1 MDDDVIKKY
10 LLAGKI
16 AAEVREESRKWVFV
30 GKSLLELAE
39 QIETAIKEKGG
50 EPAFPVNL
58 SINEISAHYTPTKN
72 DVSIIK
78 EGDVIKVDIGIHVDG
93 YIADTAYTVSFDE
106 KYNYLVD
113 AVKTALEES
122 IKMCTPGTTIA
133 EISEKIENTI
143 RSFGCN
149 PVSNLTGHGLERFT
163 EHTDP
168 EIPNVKINSSYA
180 LKENQVIAIEPFAT
194 NGEGRVKDTET
205 VLIFMLSGRKPVRNP
220 DARKIIE
227 FAEKFNGLP
236 FAERWIPLSLFK
248 IRLALRELRQR
259 GVIYDYP
266 ILKEVSNGRVA
277 QYEHTVI
284 VKDKPIITTE

>member
-1 MDDDVIKKY
+1 MDDDIKEKY
-10 LLAGKI
+10 LQAGRI
-16 AAEVREESRKWVFV
+16 ASQVREESRKWVFV

-39 QIETAIKEKGG
+39 QIESAIKEKGG

-58 SINEISAHYTPTKN
+58 SINDISAHYTPTKN
-72 DVSIIK
+72 DSSVIK
-78 EGDVIKVDIGIHVDG
+78 EKDVIKVDIGVHVDG
-93 YIADTAYTVSFDE
+93 YIADTAYTVSFND

-113 AVKTALEES
+113 AVKNALKEA

-133 EISEKIENTI
+133 EISGKIEETI

-168 EIPNVKINSSYA
+168 EIPNVKINSSYM
-180 LKENQVIAIEPFAT
+180 LKEDQVIAIEPFAT
-194 NGEGRVKDTET
+194 SGEGRVKDTET
-205 VLIFMLSGRKPVRNP
+205 ILIFMLSERKPVRNP

-227 FAEKFNGLP
+227 FVERFNGLP

-248 IRLALRELRQR
+248 IRIALRELRQR

-266 ILKEVSNGRVA
+266 ILKEVSNGVVA

-284 VKDKPIITTE
+284 VKDKPIIITE